1 MRRLLPCLLAC
12 ALFLLGGCFDDRPS
26 PASIAGPIQTAPPAT
41 TAVDAAKQSLIAGGA
56 NASAVGNTV
65 GAKAASLALKAEDTE
80 GAISGL
86 GMFYGL
92 AVLFG
97 IAAALLAYEGN
108 LKLAGL
114 CGAGAA
120 ASVLGPILVTGLLRH
135 QALVCW
141 LGFLS
146 IIVVLAY
153 HYRSTLKVHALAL
166 EHALGSG
173 EREVSDYLHTA
184 HPQAKV
190 ESLLSTTWAKVRSE
204 AHAIAAKLHLVSS
217 AAAAQAVPVAPPV
230 IITPIVAP
238 AKPPTTITT
247 P

>member
-1 MRRLLPCLLAC
+1 MRHLILGLLAG
-12 ALFLLGGCFDDRPS
+12 AVFLVGACFDDRPA

-41 TAVDAAKQSLIAGGA
+41 AAVDAAKQSLIAGGA

-120 ASVLGPILVTGLLRH
+120 AAVLGPILVTGLLRH

-141 LGFLS
+141 LGFLG
-146 IIVVLAY
+146 ILVVLVW
-153 HYRSTLKVHALAL
+153 HYRSAIKVHATAL

-190 ESLLSTTWAKVRSE
+190 ESLLS
-204 AHAIAAKLHLVSS
+204 SS
-217 AAAAQAVPVAPPV
+217 CD
-230 IITPIVAP
+230 
-238 AKPPTTITT
+238 
-247 P
+247 